1 MGYINCSGSTD
12 SEQRKSIGVFMSTSF
27 DPIVSP
33 SIVSKALQTIG
44 NADAKLT
51 KVKATIAAE
60 QSKAFNM
67 VLDAM
72 VIACDKPKA
81 LFLKGNA
88 ATNPARAQVKGMFDA
103 AVEKGYLTKATAAS
117 YQTAFW
123 IAFEQGC
130 AWSADLNNKKT
141 ADKQAGEKADTS
153 TKASGKVETT
163 DIPALHKTLS
173 KALAQARIL
182 NQSMFVADLT
192 DLIVD
197 TWPDFKETVLTK

>member
-1 MGYINCSGSTD
+1 
-12 SEQRKSIGVFMSTSF
+12 MSTSF

-33 SIVSKALQTIG
+33 SIISSALRTIG
-44 NADAKLT
+44 SADAKLT

-88 ATNPARAQVKGMFDA
+88 ATNPARAQVKGLFDK
-103 AVEKGYLTKATAAS
+103 AVEAGYLTKATAAT
-117 YQTAFW
+117 YQTCFW

-130 AWSADLNNKKT
+130 AWSADLANKKT
-141 ADKQAGEKADTS
+141 ADKQAGE
-153 TKASGKVETT
+153 TKGEAKTSGKVETT

-173 KALAQARIL
+173 KALAQARLL
-182 NQSMFVADLT
+182 NQTIFAADLV
-192 DLIVD
+192 DLITD
-197 TWPDFKETVLTK
+197 TWPDFKETVLSK